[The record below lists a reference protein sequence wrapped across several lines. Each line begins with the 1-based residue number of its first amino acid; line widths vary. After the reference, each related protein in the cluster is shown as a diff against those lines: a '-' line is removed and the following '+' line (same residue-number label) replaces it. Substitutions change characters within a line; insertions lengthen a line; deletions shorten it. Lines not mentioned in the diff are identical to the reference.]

1 MNKYKELVSNTII
14 FAIGNFMSKFLMFV
28 LMPLYT
34 SVLTTEQ
41 YSVAEMLNTAI
52 ELIIPIFTL
61 CIVDGVFRFCIDEDN
76 DIKQILN
83 NGIAVISIGFC
94 ILLLFVPILYKFIS
108 REYILSFIL
117 LYLTTAYKNVFLQ
130 FARGINKVKEFAIA
144 GIISSI
150 IMIIANIVLLKF
162 INMGVVGYL
171 LSITISNVV
180 TIIYIF
186 IKLDIVK
193 KLSMKYIDN
202 FLLKKMIIYSVY
214 LVPNSISWW
223 ITNIANRYIV
233 IIFCGANVGG
243 LFLAASKI
251 PSLINIISTIF
262 QQAWQFSS
270 SKEYKSDSKEIF
282 YSTTLKYYSMMI
294 LIGGS
299 FIILITPYIS
309 KFILSGDFYSG
320 WIYAPLL
327 IVSAIIG
334 CYSYYFGTIY
344 IVVKNNRMNM
354 ISTIIGAI
362 ASLISSIILVP
373 TMGVIGATISM
384 IISYSI
390 ITIIRIIDTNK
401 YIKLTVN
408 YKKIILSVVLLIV
421 QSIIL
426 ISKLHNKIILSIIIF
441 LIILLIHTKDA
452 FKLYNNI
459 YNEFINNK

>member
-1 MNKYKELVSNTII
+1 M
-14 FAIGNFMSKFLMFV
+14 
-28 LMPLYT
+28 
-34 SVLTTEQ
+34 
-41 YSVAEMLNTAI
+41 
-52 ELIIPIFTL
+52 
-61 CIVDGVFRFCIDEDN
+61 
-76 DIKQILN
+76 
-83 NGIAVISIGFC
+83 
-94 ILLLFVPILYKFIS
+94 
-108 REYILSFIL
+108 
-117 LYLTTAYKNVFLQ
+117 YLTTAYKNVFLQ

-373 TMGVIGATISM
+373 TIGVIGATISM

-408 YKKIILSVVLLIV
+408 YKKIILSVVFLFVL
-421 QSIIL
+421 SIIL

-459 YNEFINNK
+459 YNVFINNK